1 MGHEHQLQNLT
12 IMHDFLCKGQWFRS
26 HRSYNVPGQ
35 KIQAAGP
42 TMAVHDLPGT
52 PDCSCVYAVPQCQQQ
67 DHAHAL
73 TDGTLYF
80 QVLCPNTPS
89 RPSLIPW

>member
-1 MGHEHQLQNLT
+1 MGHEHQWHNLA
-12 IMHDFLCKGQWFRS
+12 IMHNFLREGCYSGFGATKTTMYLENKAG
-26 HRSYNVPGQ
+26 
-35 KIQAAGP
+35 GP
-42 TMAVHDLPGT
+42 TIAGYDFPGT
-52 PDCSCVYAVPQCQQQ
+52 PDCSCVYAVPQCQQ